1 LTKIGIPKSFGI
13 PKLTTLDRFKEQ
25 WDNYEVATG
34 IKEESAKKRGAIFL
48 TCIGMDAYD
57 VYRSMEFE
65 TGVDKKK
72 IDVITTAF
80 KAFCVGNVNVTYER
94 YVFNKVHKKMAKVLT
109 FFLATCVAWPARANL
124 KAYATR

>member
-1 LTKIGIPKSFGI
+1 MASSLHYKPPGPLKIHGSDIA
-13 PKLTTLDRFKEQ
+13 DNWNRFKEQ

-34 IKEESAKKRGAIFL
+34 IKEESTEKRGAIFL
-48 TCIGMDAYD
+48 TCIGTDAYD

-94 YVFNKVHKKMAKVLT
+94 YVF
-109 FFLATCVAWPARANL
+109 
-124 KAYATR
+124 